1 MTKEQIENITDQK
14 QEPANLW
21 YPCGRTN
28 FKNVDTST
36 CLYDKGVFITA
47 SSSTFIFEKL
57 PKQLLDYQ
65 ISS

>member
-28 FKNVDTST
+28 FKNVDTCT
-36 CLYDKGVFITA
+36 CLYDKEFSA

-57 PKQLLDYQ
+57 PKQLFYYQ